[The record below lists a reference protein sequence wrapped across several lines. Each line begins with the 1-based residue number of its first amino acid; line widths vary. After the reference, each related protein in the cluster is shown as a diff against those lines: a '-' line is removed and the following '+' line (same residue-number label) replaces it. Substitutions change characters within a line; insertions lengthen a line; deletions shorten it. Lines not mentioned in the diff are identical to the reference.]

1 MSTRVRLTFM
11 NSYYIWL
18 HQEEMDKNWRETTKM
33 YMNRT
38 ERFPI
43 FSPKKALILTK
54 EGKEYLYS
62 DLQGEAYV
70 LARLCL
76 QA

>member
-1 MSTRVRLTFM
+1 
-11 NSYYIWL
+11 
-18 HQEEMDKNWRETTKM
+18 MDKNLRETTKI

-43 FSPKKALILTK
+43 FSTKMALIVTQ

-62 DLQGEAYV
+62 DV
-70 LARLCL
+70 
-76 QA
+76 